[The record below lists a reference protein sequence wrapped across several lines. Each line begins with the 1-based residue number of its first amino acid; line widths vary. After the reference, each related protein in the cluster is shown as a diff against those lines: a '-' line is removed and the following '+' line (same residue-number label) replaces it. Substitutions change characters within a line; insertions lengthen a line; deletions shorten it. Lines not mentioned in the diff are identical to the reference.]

1 MSESVSAVSQSVH
14 NSRLGLVNL
23 RPRAGGF
30 VVTAAQG
37 GMRAVWQLSSGSV

>member
-14 NSRLGLVNL
+14 KSWPGLANL

-30 VVTAAQG
+30 VVTAAKG
-37 GMRAVWQLSSGSV
+37 EM